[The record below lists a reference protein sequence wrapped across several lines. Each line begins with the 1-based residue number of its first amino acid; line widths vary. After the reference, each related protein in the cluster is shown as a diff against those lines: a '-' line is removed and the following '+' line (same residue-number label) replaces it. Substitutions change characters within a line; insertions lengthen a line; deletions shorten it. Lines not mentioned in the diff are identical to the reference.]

1 LDRQG
6 GGAKVGSAPDGSAV
20 DVYLLKGEGIDA
32 AIMTYGARLTSLR
45 TPDRYGRMEDVV
57 LNYSLLDSYL
67 ADRSCYVGAIVGRY
81 ANRIALGRFT
91 VGSRSYQAVT
101 NDRGNSLHGG
111 GVGFDQQVWSARPFS
126 SGVELTLNSPDG
138 DQGFPGNLTV
148 RVRYSVSPDALR
160 IDYSYFTDQTTVVNL
175 TNHTYFNLSGSATAS
190 ILDHEL
196 SIAADHFTPVGP
208 SLIPTGSLSFVEG
221 TPFDFRTK
229 NAIGA
234 RIDSGHEQLEF
245 AGGYDHNFAL
255 NGISGELR
263 AVAHLRNAAS
273 GRTLTV
279 STTEPGLQLYS
290 GNFLDDQRFGKAKEG
305 HGRRTGLCL
314 ETQHFPDSPNHPT
327 FPFTELQLGR
337 VRRST
342 TIFKFS
348 AGAL

>member
-1 LDRQG
+1 MAALIEDPSFTDKRG
-6 GGAKVGSAPDGSAV
+6 GTKVGSIPDGSAV
-20 DVYLLKGEGIDA
+20 DVYVLKDEGIDA

-45 TPDRYGRMEDVV
+45 TPDRYGRMADVV

-67 ADRSCYVGAIVGRY
+67 ADRSCYLGAIVGRY

-126 SGVELTLNSPDG
+126 SGVELILNSPDG

-148 RVRYSVSPDALR
+148 RVRYSVSPKALR
-160 IDYSYFTDQTTVVNL
+160 IDYFYFTDQTTVVNL
-175 TNHTYFNLSGSATAS
+175 TNHTYFNLSGSPTIS
-190 ILDHEL
+190 ILEDEL
-196 SIAADHFTPVGP
+196 SIAADQFTPIGP
-208 SLIPTGSLSFVEG
+208 SLIPTGSLSPVEG

-234 RIDSGHEQLEF
+234 RIESGHEQLEF
-245 AGGYDHNFAL
+245 AGGYDHNFVL
-255 NGISGELR
+255 SGISGELR

-279 STTEPGLQLYS
+279 SIGQHALASILPQGVRAVRS
-290 GNFLDDQRFGKAKEG
+290 ARA
-305 HGRRTGLCL
+305 RR
-314 ETQHFPDSPNHPT
+314 PD
-327 FPFTELQLGR
+327 
-337 VRRST
+337 VRRVYG
-342 TIFKFS
+342 S
-348 AGAL
+348 A